1 MYLYLENHLAF
12 VHSLHCTINT
22 ISHHPHV
29 NGVNRVCTC
38 RCLINA
44 SETEISLFS
53 SLVNITQG
61 VFLNTLA
68 HLVIIFKI
76 QSNIQSRK
84 SIYLSEHPAS
94 FILVFLVFSQVALC
108 WTGCVYIMD
117 MHLQK
122 RRRRNCVTECW
133 SKVCCTPSAMAPQS
147 SMVTALSQHSLM

>member
-22 ISHHPHV
+22 ISRHPHV

-76 QSNIQSRK
+76 QSNIQSRN

-94 FILVFLVFSQVALC
+94 SFLCFLSFLRSHSVGLAVYTSWTCIYRRGGEGIVSPNVGPRSVAP
-108 WTGCVYIMD
+108 
-117 MHLQK
+117 LQRWH
-122 RRRRNCVTECW
+122 RR
-133 SKVCCTPSAMAPQS
+133 APW
-147 SMVTALSQHSLM
+147 